1 VKIIHPGTRAYFYNK
16 ATLKI
21 SNKGGTILEP
31 TIKMLDKHTD
41 EATKQT
47 LQLLVD
53 KKRKQDNFK
62 KREMRWRVSCC
73 ITLGLFLAYVYYFIF
88 HDSYSFSVSI
98 SYFFDRSVHF
108 GVIMFITFQ
117 VGMIKYLLYKKDK
130 AEKEYHDLR
139 KEMVKRS
146 DDYWSQPNEWKQ
158 RHQVFEM
165 MKKEFDINL
174 YHETK

>member
-1 VKIIHPGTRAYFYNK
+1 M
-16 ATLKI
+16 TL
-21 SNKGGTILEP
+21 EHV
-31 TIKMLDKHTD
+31 IKTLNHHTD

-53 KKRKQDNFK
+53 KKRKQDTFK
-62 KREMRWRVSCC
+62 KREWRWRISCC
-73 ITLGLFLAYVYYFIF
+73 ITLGLFLTYIYFFIF
-88 HDSYSFSVSI
+88 KQFSSSSASI
-98 SYFFDRSVHF
+98 SYFFDRSIHF
-108 GVIMFITFQ
+108 WIVMFITYQ
-117 VGMIKYLLYKKDK
+117 IGMIKYLLYKKDK

-146 DDYWSQPNEWKQ
+146 DDYWSKPADWKQ
-158 RHQVFEM
+158 RHHVFDL